1 MDVDK
6 ITIEDC
12 MCSICMCIFVEP
24 VTMPCTHTLCMP
36 CFKQNV
42 EATSLTCPLC
52 RKRISTWARKAARE
66 KCLVNKALWAKI
78 QSMFPDRV
86 ERRLEGEDQE
96 DDMAMDVFHP
106 IINLARPGEIRQEYE
121 EQLKRLEKE
130 RELERQREQ
139 EASEALI
146 RKLEEEQKVKSVHQQ
161 MIEERDQELAKELG
175 NVVTEAGTD
184 SPFNLL
190 LKESKNRLT
199 RSRGSSAAS
208 SKQSPL
214 TIESFMQKM
223 RDAEKMKEADRS
235 AARNTDSPYPYTC
248 YTPSDKGNHSRPSTV
263 TISSRSSVRSSTS
276 CTSYNTDPDIELELV
291 THNVHLN
298 EQTDQLEKK
307 DRMKNVSTTAVRS
320 ESSQSLDSINQEL
333 NHFKPIKTCPVTPPK
348 RSASGKIVETQ
359 VIRTTPRN
367 LSMADS
373 FSPTTSKTMSDI
385 DAGSPV
391 MKRRLSELEEERMSQ
406 VEQNSKA
413 TETAIGN
420 TEEKKKGISKYF
432 NIKSKSPSPSENI
445 PNFVKNVENKGIILK
460 KVVIP
465 LEPIFDSI
473 DDIRDFDDVMAPLM
487 EINNIQKRPC
497 IKDKPIKVRQRNN
510 SKQENVN
517 NNSILSPQRS
527 ITDWLSNT
535 NSALK
540 SSPNSWTKNSN
551 NNCGQDMDVDS
562 KEGILNLDIS
572 GHGRNNK
579 LKLKKYP
586 KRKHAA
592 YHISDYV
599 YPQLSPKKRKI
610 CIELSSDDESN
621 NGDSEDE
628 SVDSVPSSLSSMRSS
643 RSLRSDSGRRHIKSK
658 RQREST
664 KLRENGMK
672 KLKSV
677 GHSRHLEKQE
687 QVKTMHSFLQPK
699 ARNVRIKTSTHSAQ
713 SLHDSVFSDSTVK
726 SVKLTQEEADRQ
738 LALQLE
744 KMFKYE
750 EKNKLTA
757 IRMKG
762 SDNEYNFRRKS
773 KHLSEEFL

>member
-96 DDMAMDVFHP
+96 DDMSIDVFHP

-161 MIEERDQELAKELG
+161 LIEERDLELAKELEH
-175 NVVTEAGTD
+175 VVTEAGTD

-248 YTPSDKGNHSRPSTV
+248 YTPSDKGNLSRPSTV
-263 TISSRSSVRSSTS
+263 TISSRSSMRSSTS
-276 CTSYNTDPDIELELV
+276 CTSYNTDPDVEWELV
-291 THNVHLN
+291 THNENLIG
-298 EQTDQLEKK
+298 QTDQLENK
-307 DRMKNVSTTAVRS
+307 DRMNNISTTAVRS

-333 NHFKPIKTCPVTPPK
+333 NHFKPIKSCPVTPPK

-367 LSMADS
+367 LSMVDS

-413 TETAIGN
+413 TETALCN
-420 TEEKKKGISKYF
+420 TEVKKNDISKYF
-432 NIKSKSPSPSENI
+432 NKKSKSPSPSENI
-445 PNFVKNVENKGIILK
+445 PNFVKNVENNGIILK

-487 EINNIQKRPC
+487 EINNIQKRPS
-497 IKDKPIKVRQRNN
+497 IKDKPLKVRQRNN
-510 SKQENVN
+510 SKQENMN
-517 NNSILSPQRS
+517 NNSVLSPQRS

-535 NSALK
+535 NCALK
-540 SSPNSWTKNSN
+540 SSLNSN
-551 NNCGQDMDVDS
+551 NNCGQDMEVDS
-562 KEGILNLDIS
+562 KEGILNLDIA
-572 GHGRNNK
+572 GHGKNNK

-610 CIELSSDDESN
+610 CIELSSDEESN
-621 NGDSEDE
+621 NGESEDE
-628 SVDSVPSSLSSMRSS
+628 SIDSVPSSLSSMRST
-643 RSLRSDSGRRHIKSK
+643 RSLRSESGRRHLKSK

-687 QVKTMHSFLQPK
+687 HKTMHSFLQPK
-699 ARNVRIKTSTHSAQ
+699 VKNVRIKTSTHSAQ
-713 SLHDSVFSDSTVK
+713 TVCDSVFSDSNVK

-744 KMFKYE
+744 KMFRYE

-757 IRMKG
+757 IRIKG

-773 KHLSEEFL
+773 KHLSEELL